1 MNHCLNIFN
10 FRNSSLQIGEC
21 MGVAHMSLFI
31 SIAPKLVQRSGN
43 QPAIHLPHINPI
55 NNLYFPIGILK
66 NDEWHETKSQVIF
79 VSFSTA
85 ITSCRC
91 AHSAH
96 YQPAVILVQKRNFF
110 LINFLVYFF
119 FLKTRSDSPPPWHI
133 QVTSPASEMPS
144 QPTCYR
150 YLDVSV
156 GCFDSRL
163 PLYGDRRNK
172 QSKLLMK

>member
-119 FLKTRSDSPPPWHI
+119 FLENPIRF
-133 QVTSPASEMPS
+133 PATLAHPS
-144 QPTCYR
+144 HFPCKR
-150 YLDVSV
+150 NAIAAHLLPLS
-156 GCFDSRL
+156 GCFCW
-163 PLYGDRRNK
+163 
-172 QSKLLMK
+172 MF